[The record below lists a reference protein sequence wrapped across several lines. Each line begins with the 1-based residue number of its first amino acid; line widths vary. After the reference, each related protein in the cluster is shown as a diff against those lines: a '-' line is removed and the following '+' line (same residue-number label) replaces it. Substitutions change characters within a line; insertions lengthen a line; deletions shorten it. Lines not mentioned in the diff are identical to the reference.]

1 MKKSII
7 LVLFMVCAFVMNAQ
21 NYFDFVRMGSVYHH
35 CDTIKAELGSG
46 VGCMLF
52 MGATNLTDQD
62 LEVVAKIE
70 PIDANGIAISGMCAG
85 GRCMEGVT
93 QSNPFTINAGQTDN
107 DVYPEFT
114 IDANYPGGQYGTFKM
129 SITNTANSS
138 ISSYVILK
146 VYRTMVG
153 IENVAGN
160 VSMKAYPNPAANS
173 VRIQYV
179 AEENISNAKVVL
191 YDMKGNCLNEVS
203 VNANSGDVTLDL
215 SNLAA
220 GVYMYGVVAD
230 GIRCQFQKLMV
241 R

>member
-7 LVLFMVCAFVMNAQ
+7 LALFMVCAFMMNAQ
-21 NYFDFVRMGSVYHH
+21 NYFDFVREGNVYHNG
-35 CDTIKAELGSG
+35 DTIAAGVGSG
-46 VGCMLF
+46 IGCMFF
-52 MGATNLTDQD
+52 MGATNLTEDDQT
-62 LEVVAKIE
+62 VIAKID
-70 PIDANGIAISGMCAG
+70 PIEANGITIAGMCAG

-93 QSNPFTINAGQTDN
+93 QSNPFTIGAGQTDN
-107 DVYPEFT
+107 DIYPEFA
-114 IDANYPGGQYGTFKM
+114 IDANYPEGQCGTFKM
-129 SITNTANSS
+129 SITNTTNSS

-146 VYRTMVG
+146 VYRAMVG
-153 IENVAGN
+153 IKNVAGN

-179 AEENISNAKVVL
+179 SEKNISNAKVVL
-191 YDMKGNCLNEVS
+191 YDMKGNCLNEVPVS
-203 VNANSGDVTLDL
+203 AQNGDVTLDL

-220 GVYMYGVVAD
+220 GVYMYGVVAN

>member
-7 LVLFMVCAFVMNAQ
+7 LALFMVCAFMMNAQ
-21 NYFDFVRMGSVYHH
+21 NYFDFVRMGNVYHNA
-35 CDTIKAELGSG
+35 DTIEAELGSG
-46 VGCMLF
+46 NGCMLF
-52 MGATNLTDQD
+52 MGATNITDQNQT
-62 LEVVAKIE
+62 VIAKIE
-70 PIDANGIAISGMCAG
+70 PIDANGIVIAGMCAG
-85 GRCMEGVT
+85 GRCMTGVT
-93 QSNPFTINAGQTDN
+93 QSNPFTINAGQTD
-107 DVYPEFT
+107 DAVYPEFD
-114 IDANYPGGQYGTFKM
+114 IAADFPGGQCGIFKM
-129 SITNTANSS
+129 SITSTTNRS

-160 VSMKAYPNPAANS
+160 VSMKAYPNPANNS

-179 AEENISNAKVVL
+179 AEQNIANAKVVL
-191 YDMKGNCLNEVS
+191 YDMKGNCLNEVPVS
-203 VNANSGDVTLDL
+203 AQNGDVTLDL

-220 GVYMYGVVAD
+220 GVYMYGVVAN

>member
-21 NYFDFVRMGSVYHH
+21 NYFDFVREGNVYHNA
-35 CDTIKAELGSG
+35 DTIAAELGSG
-46 VGCMLF
+46 VGCYFF
-52 MGATNLTDQD
+52 MGATNLTDQN
-62 LEVVAKIE
+62 LEVIAKIE
-70 PIDANGIAISGMCAG
+70 PINANGISVSGICAG
-85 GRCMEGVT
+85 GRCMTGRTE
-93 QSNPFTINAGQTDN
+93 SNPFTINAGQTD
-107 DVYPEFT
+107 DQVYPEFD
-114 IDANYPGGQYGTFKM
+114 IAEDYPGGQYGTFKM

-138 ISSYVILK
+138 ISSYVVLK

-179 AEENISNAKVVL
+179 AEKNISNAKVVL
-191 YDMKGNCLNEVS
+191 YDVKGNCLNEVPVS
-203 VNANSGDVTLDL
+203 AQNGDVTLDL
-215 SNLAA
+215 SNLAS
-220 GVYMYGVVAD
+220 GVYMYGVVAN
-230 GIRCQFQKLMV
+230 GVRCQFQKLMV